1 VRVLSFAMPQ
11 VARQMFL
18 PPDPVAVDK
27 LIETGM
33 EDAAFDWVVDAI
45 DSITPKVLRLPTTGL

>member
-1 VRVLSFAMPQ
+1 MPQ

-45 DSITPKVLRLPTTGL
+45 DSITPKVLRLPTAGL